1 MMTKPKKLAVINDLS
16 GYGRCAL
23 SVSLPVISALG
34 VQACPIPTAILSNH
48 TGFPGEYKYDFT
60 DHMKP
65 YIEAWEQLKLNFD
78 GIMTGYMN
86 YDEQVKTAAHFI
98 EKFKKSGTL
107 VFVDPAMADHGRLY
121 RGFTLEY
128 AGYIKERLIS
138 QATIIKPN
146 LTEACILTGV
156 EYETIT
162 DLMREHTMRRLKAK
176 LIDMVNILKSYG
188 PKKVVITGIER
199 NGRIINVIADGDN
212 ISFLNTK
219 KAGENRPGTGDIF
232 SAVLPSSVLQG
243 MSLERS
249 VKKASEFISSC
260 IAISEEA
267 KVPVNE
273 GVIFEKILDKLACT
287 SYSK

>member
-1 MMTKPKKLAVINDLS
+1 MTTKPKKLAVINDLS

-23 SVSLPVISALG
+23 SVSIPVISALG

-48 TGFPGEYKYDFT
+48 TGFPSEYKYDFT

-65 YIEAWEQLKLNFD
+65 YIEAWEQLKISFD

-86 YDEQVKTAAHFI
+86 YDEQVKITAEFI
-98 EKFKKSGTL
+98 EKFKRPSTL
-107 VFVDPAMADHGRLY
+107 VLVDPAMADHGRLY
-121 RGFTLEY
+121 RGFTPEY
-128 AGYIKERLIS
+128 AGYIRERLIR

-146 LTEACILTGV
+146 LTEACILTDV
-156 EYETIT
+156 DYDSVME
-162 DLMREHTMRRLKAK
+162 LMKEHTMRKLKARLMYMVEK
-176 LIDMVNILKSYG
+176 LRSYG
-188 PKKVVITGIER
+188 PQKIVITGIER
-199 NGRIINVIADGDN
+199 NGRIINVIADGGD

-219 KAGENRPGTGDIF
+219 KSGENRPGTGDIF
-232 SAVLPSSVLQG
+232 CSILGASVMQG

-249 VKKASEFISSC
+249 VKKASEFVSRC

-267 KVPVNE
+267 KIPVNE

-287 SYSK
+287 SYSN